1 MHIWKNGYLKNFIG
15 SGTEGNSD
23 GIASSCQ
30 LYQPTGICVEF
41 DNVVYFTDYRTA
53 SVKITSTLSHASA
66 FLQVIEKL
74 MKAFSIHEKKGM
86 IMFDTFLNISKK
98 NKCKKSNRALRLNM
112 CMKYYLESRIV
123 AVMLLSKRLKSVGLQ
138 WTGDI
143 WRD

>member
-30 LYQPTGICVEF
+30 LYQPTGIC
-41 DNVVYFTDYRTA
+41 VYFTDYRTA

-86 IMFDTFLNISKK
+86 IMFDTFLNISKR

-123 AVMLLSKRLKSVGLQ
+123 AVVLLSKRLKSVGLQ
-138 WTGDI
+138 
-143 WRD
+143 